1 MAGVEALLVVVVI
14 EGDERSTRQQLFLKV
29 LLADRGGGGA
39 ADHRRLFCG
48 SLLRAR
54 VVLWRLGRASQARKR
69 SGEAVC
75 AC

>member
-29 LLADRGGGGA
+29 LLADRDGGGA
-39 ADHRRLFCG
+39 ADNRHLFCG

-54 VVLWRLGRASQARKR
+54 VMLW
-69 SGEAVC
+69 
-75 AC
+75 